1 MSNNV
6 IKLVTDS
13 LERLLTLEIITA
25 VGNVDPSKSSEPN
38 WPDLASVEQPQMI
51 VSKINLLGGDI
62 RTIFGEAF
70 ITGDYK
76 SLVDYHAA
84 REKQGFDIIQNN
96 IAALKALLQLA
107 RGLED
112 KPESGT

>member
-1 MSNNV
+1 MLQDLTKRIS
-6 IKLVTDS
+6 DS

-25 VGNVDPSKSSEPN
+25 VGTVDPAQHGEPN
-38 WPDLASVEQPQMI
+38 WPDLASVEKPQMI
-51 VSKINLLGGDI
+51 VSKINLLDGDI

-70 ITGDYK
+70 VTGDYK

-84 REKQGFDIIQNN
+84 REKQGFEIINNN

-107 RGLED
+107 RGID
-112 KPESGT
+112 NKPEDGA

>member
-1 MSNNV
+1 MSSI
-6 IKLVTDS
+6 IKRISDS
-13 LERLLTLEIITA
+13 LENLLTLEIITA
-25 VGNVDPSKSSEPN
+25 VGTVDPTKSGEPN

-51 VSKINLLGGDI
+51 VSKFNLLDGDI

-70 ITGDYK
+70 VTGDYK
-76 SLVDYHAA
+76 SLVDYHTA
-84 REKQGFDIIQNN
+84 REKQGFEIINNN

-112 KPESGT
+112 KPEGGS